1 MQVSGADNALHS
13 EKKVKLF
20 WMEKSS
26 AYRAY
31 ASTYNAEIISNI
43 QKCLAKDSMW
53 IIDSAIYHTINTST
67 YNNLVGS
74 SYMKFPK
81 ELEHPKKVWI
91 ILKILM
97 IIKNWIGVY
106 SDTYILHIIIQQ
118 DLERNVDKLFGDELD
133 FEFPNWIS
141 SQS

>member
-1 MQVSGADNALHS
+1 MSCKRFD
-13 EKKVKLF
+13 
-20 WMEKSS
+20 
-26 AYRAY
+26 
-31 ASTYNAEIISNI
+31 
-43 QKCLAKDSMW
+43 W

-74 SYMKFPK
+74 SYMKLPK

-97 IIKNWIGVY
+97 IIKNWIGVD